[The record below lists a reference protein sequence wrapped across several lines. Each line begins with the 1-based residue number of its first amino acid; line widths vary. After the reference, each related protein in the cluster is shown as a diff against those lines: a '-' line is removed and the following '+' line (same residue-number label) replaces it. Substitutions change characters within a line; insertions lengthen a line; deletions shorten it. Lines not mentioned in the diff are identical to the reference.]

1 MEVLPLRLMFPH
13 EIRIAPLQASFA
25 GAVAGSRGG
34 ALSGRAWVFPAPS
47 RAATPAFPVR
57 ERGVHGVIPAAWA
70 EVAAAVRS
78 ERRTATITRRWAGMG
93 QPPTS
98 SRETGTELWVVIAE
112 VQCPARLGAGCVNA

>member
-1 MEVLPLRLMFPH
+1 MEVLPVRLMFPH

-34 ALSGRAWVFPAPS
+34 APSGRAWVFPAP
-47 RAATPAFPVR
+47 TPASPAM
-57 ERGVHGVIPAAWA
+57 EWGDHGAIPAAWA

-78 ERRTATITRRWAGMG
+78 KRRTATITRRLAGMA